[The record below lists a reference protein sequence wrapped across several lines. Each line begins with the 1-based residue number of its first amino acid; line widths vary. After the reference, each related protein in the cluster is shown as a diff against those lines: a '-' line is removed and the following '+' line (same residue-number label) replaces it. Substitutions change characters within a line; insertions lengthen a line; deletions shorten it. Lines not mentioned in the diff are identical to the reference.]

1 MSNVDSVRQK
11 VQRILT
17 QKLGPVRVD
26 EDGDFL
32 VEYES
37 ARMLIEVC
45 EGFGEDGVIVQ
56 FKCPLVHDVKLT
68 NEVYKWVSTK
78 GQSRRIGALRVVESE
93 KKPGVGVIV
102 NEQCII
108 ADDLDESELMAN
120 VVVLLRD
127 SANLDTELKS
137 MFGGELF
144 GED

>member
-1 MSNVDSVRQK
+1 MSNIDSVRNK

-26 EDGDFL
+26 EDGDFI

-37 ARMLIEVC
+37 ARLFVEVS

-56 FKCPLVHDVKLT
+56 FRCPLVHGVKLT
-68 NEVYKWVSTK
+68 NKVYKWVATE
-78 GQSRRIGALRVVESE
+78 GQSRRIGALHVIEST
-93 KKPGVGVIV
+93 KNPGEGLIA

-120 VVVLLRD
+120 IVIHLRD
-127 SANLDTELKS
+127 SANLDTELQS
-137 MFGGELF
+137 MFGGDLF

>member
-26 EDGDFL
+26 EDGDFI

-45 EGFGEDGVIVQ
+45 EGLGDDGVVVQ
-56 FKCPLVHDVKLT
+56 FRCPLVDGVKLT
-68 NEVYKWVSTK
+68 NEVYKWVATK
-78 GQSRRIGALRVVESE
+78 GQSRRIGALRVIESD
-93 KKPGVGVIV
+93 KTPGVGMIA

-108 ADDLDESELMAN
+108 SDDLDESELMAN

-127 SANLDTELKS
+127 SARLDTELQS

>member
-68 NEVYKWVSTK
+68 NEVYKWVATK
-78 GQSRRIGALRVVESE
+78 GQSRRIGALRVIESG
-93 KKPGVGVIV
+93 KNPGVGVIA

-120 VVVLLRD
+120 VAILLSD
-127 SANLDTELKS
+127 SAELDTQLQS

>member
-17 QKLGPVRVD
+17 QNMGPVRVD
-26 EDGDFL
+26 EDGDFI
-32 VEYES
+32 VQHES

-56 FKCPLVHDVKLT
+56 FNCPLVRGVKLT
-68 NEVYKWVSTK
+68 NEVYKWVATK
-78 GQSRRIGALRVVESE
+78 GQSRRIGALRVVEFE
-93 KKPGVGVIV
+93 KTPGVGVIA

-120 VVVLLRD
+120 VAILLSD
-127 SANLDTELKS
+127 SAELDTQLQS

>member
-26 EDGDFL
+26 EDGDFI

-45 EGFGEDGVIVQ
+45 EGLGDDGVVVQ
-56 FKCPLVHDVKLT
+56 FRCPLVDGVKLT
-68 NEVYKWVSTK
+68 NEVYKWVATK
-78 GQSRRIGALRVVESE
+78 GQSRRIGALGVIESDE
-93 KKPGVGVIV
+93 NPGVGVIA

-127 SANLDTELKS
+127 SARLDTELQS

>member
-26 EDGDFL
+26 EDGDFI

-45 EGFGEDGVIVQ
+45 EGLGDDGVIVQ
-56 FKCPLVHDVKLT
+56 FRCPLVHGVKLT
-68 NEVYKWVSTK
+68 NEVYKWVATK
-78 GQSRRIGALRVVESE
+78 GQSRRIGALRVIESD
-93 KKPGVGVIV
+93 KTPGVGMIA

-127 SANLDTELKS
+127 SARLDTELQS

>member
-26 EDGDFL
+26 EDGDFF

-45 EGFGEDGVIVQ
+45 EGLGDDGVVVQ
-56 FKCPLVHDVKLT
+56 FRCPLVDGVKLT
-68 NEVYKWVSTK
+68 NEVYKWVATK
-78 GQSRRIGALRVVESE
+78 GQSRRIGALRVIESD
-93 KKPGVGVIV
+93 KTPGVGVIA

-127 SANLDTELKS
+127 SARLDTELQS